1 MEIRRYSASDKL
13 DTLCEAINNASWDDA
28 NAMSRYDSSA
38 LRSYLMRDSNLFLAC
53 HDTSGGK
60 DQLLGIA
67 SGAILL
73 KPYGNEKWLYVDEVD
88 VCADQR
94 QRGVGKAMMQSLLE
108 IAENEGCEELWL
120 GTEEDNVPA
129 LALYRSLEP
138 DSEEAVRGFTY
149 ETDE

>member
-1 MEIRRYSASDKL
+1 MLIVSYSAKDELLSLCNAINTSHWDDGNALSRYSP
-13 DTLCEAINNASWDDA
+13 EALHAYL
-28 NAMSRYDSSA
+28 SREGNY
-38 LRSYLMRDSNLFLAC
+38 FLAC
-53 HDTSGGK
+53 WSSGEGDRK
-60 DQLLGIA
+60 LLGIA

-73 KPYGNEKWLYVDEVD
+73 KPYGGEKWLYVDEVD